1 MSDFADKKVKL
12 VEYLKQIKS
21 VTNNRQVILLNFVW
35 LKDKQFNIKSIPI
48 ILLFFFVVK
57 EKKKKFL
64 LLKSWSSTFPFP
76 LEIKFGQEI
85 IQTFYTNK

>member
-48 ILLFFFVVK
+48 ILLFFFIVK
-57 EKKKKFL
+57 EKKKNFCFWKVDLQPFRF
-64 LLKSWSSTFPFP
+64 LLKSN
-76 LEIKFGQEI
+76 LVRK
-85 IQTFYTNK
+85 